1 MRAERPVVAWYG
13 AIAIG
18 ALVLGFLLSAQV
30 RSALAPASDRIGR
43 NSQLLTTVNRL
54 KADNVAERRRVA
66 DLRAEIAT
74 LELGAAQRSDGG
86 GRGAEQV
93 GDLRARAALT
103 PLHGPGVVLTLADGK
118 GPAASKIGVLDVQD
132 AVTTLFA
139 GGAEGVAVNGSR
151 ISPVSRFQNAGNA
164 VVIDDGSPLS
174 GPFRIEA
181 VGDRAAMS
189 ALLEQ
194 PATLGDLKRR
204 QSLYSLQLL
213 WTGSGDLRL
222 PGYDSTLPLK
232 FAHAP
237 QS

>member
-13 AIAIG
+13 AIAIS

-43 NSQLLTTVNRL
+43 NSQLVTTVNRL

-74 LELGAAQRSDGG
+74 LELAAAQRSDG

-164 VVIDDGSPLS
+164 VVVDDGTPLS

-194 PATLGDLKRR
+194 PGTLGDLKRR
-204 QSLYSLQLL
+204 QQLYSLQLL
-213 WTGSGDLRL
+213 WTGSADLRL
-222 PGYDSTLPLK
+222 PGYDSALQLK